1 MTTTYVVPDHPADP
15 ETAAL
20 ELIVRLPADLLQTDA
35 FTSALQDS
43 CTLLDAEG
51 AFDGLSW
58 ADAKAIAAVVAFDVC
73 NRDDATEFISG
84 RASRVLGGT
93 DGMTWDD
100 RDGAARA
107 LAIAA
112 RVLAL

>member
-58 ADAKAIAAVVAFDVC
+58 ADAKAIAAVVAP
-73 NRDDATEFISG
+73 AH
-84 RASRVLGGT
+84 GT
-93 DGMTWDD
+93 LRRKTNW
-100 RDGAARA
+100 
-107 LAIAA
+107 AIAA
-112 RVLAL
+112 VPVRAKTLRPPTRWSNRPWSSAATRPS